1 MAVTIFF
8 GANDS
13 TLKGKD
19 ISRSCLGFPG
29 LNKYTF
35 IYCSSQTVSVSPGR
49 KFQRT
54 VRSWGSPMWVSL
66 DFDVVRF
73 GSGALGLVFHMT
85 ASLIH
90 LKGLFIVCLMSSA
103 DTVGGEGLACGPLWL
118 GFWFRFLR

>member
-19 ISRSCLGFPG
+19 
-29 LNKYTF
+29 
-35 IYCSSQTVSVSPGR
+35 CSSQTVSVSLGK

-54 VRSWGSPMWVSL
+54 VRSWGSPVWVSL

-85 ASLIH
+85 ASLIR
-90 LKGLFIVCLMSSA
+90 LKGLFIVCLCPLMSSA
-103 DTVGGEGLACGPLWL
+103 DTVGGEGLACVPLWL
-118 GFWFRFLR
+118 GFWFCFLR